1 MMRVTIELNERGELD
16 AVCSDGP
23 AEIFVVARHCP
34 RDRAYLLTDLHK
46 VGVHHVQE
54 SLGGVH
60 IGHKRDGL
68 LTLDDEDPEPRLPPS
83 KPKLR
88 VIE

>member
-1 MMRVTIELNERGELD
+1 MRVTIEFNERGELD
-16 AVCSDGP
+16 AVCTDGP
-23 AEIFVVARHCP
+23 ADVFVVARHCP
-34 RDRAYLLTDLHK
+34 RDRSYLLTEIHK

-60 IGHKRDGL
+60 IGHLHDGL
-68 LTLDDEDPEPRLPPS
+68 LDIGEDTSPRLPPS